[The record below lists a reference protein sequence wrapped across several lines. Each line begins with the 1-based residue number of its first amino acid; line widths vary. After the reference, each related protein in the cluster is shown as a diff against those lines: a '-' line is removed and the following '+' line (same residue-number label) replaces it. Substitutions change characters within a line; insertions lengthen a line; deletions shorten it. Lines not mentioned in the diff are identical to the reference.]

1 MVTKRSSIICLTA
14 TLTLLVAIG
23 GWALLNGRPV
33 QAAPDVLYVAPG
45 GNCGGASPCYSTV
58 QAAVDAA
65 QVGDEIRIAA
75 GTYSGVNDQ
84 GGKPQVVYIAKSLIL
99 RGGYT
104 TSNWNTPDPESNIT
118 EINAQTLGRVA
129 YITGTNTIV
138 TFEGLRLTYGDANGL
153 GGHSPTP
160 YENYDAGGN
169 LYIDKA
175 TVTLND
181 CRVTDGAAPSG
192 GYGGGLYIRNG
203 ALTAARTLW
212 HTHEAGHGGA
222 AYLYH
227 ATAYI
232 ADSVFQSNRTT
243 TMNGEGPAL
252 AVVGGT
258 FAFSG
263 STIEANTAA
272 QKAPS
277 SGALEI
283 HGSQFLIESS
293 VISGTVFSSGVRLAL
308 NSNGILRGSTIQAN
322 QYGGVRILDGNI
334 TISDNE
340 VLYNGTGGAYVEAG
354 IYVSGVWDTTVY
366 LVRNHIHHNRH
377 LYVTAQGGGI
387 YVAPA
392 AEGWVTLSDNLI
404 EDNTAGK
411 SEWPPDDGYGGGV
424 YINGSRVTLEGN
436 LIQNNTAIGYIDPL
450 SNQQGGRGGGVYI
463 RGNPILRNNVITGN
477 RASFSGSGIY
487 IRGSAPEL
495 YHNTIAQNAW
505 GSDATGIYVAEASST
520 ERAQPK
526 LWNTII
532 VSQTVGIYAK
542 GDVVKNIVNTDGIL
556 WNGNISNT
564 WGSGTFFLGN
574 EHTGD
579 PLFVN
584 PAGGDYHI
592 SPGSAAIDNGVVTS
606 VTNDI
611 DGEPRFGIPDLGAD
625 EYWAPGALKRVY
637 LPLVA
642 RQQ

>member
-14 TLTLLVAIG
+14 TLTLLVVIG
-23 GWALLNGRPV
+23 GWALLDGRPV

-45 GNCGGASPCYSTV
+45 GDCGGASPCYSTV

-65 QVGDEIRIAA
+65 QAGDEIRIAA
-75 GTYSGVNDQ
+75 GTYSGVNNQ

-138 TFEGLRLTYGDANGL
+138 AFEGLRFTYGDANGL
-153 GGHSPTP
+153 GGHSPF

-181 CRVTDGAAPSG
+181 CHVTDGAAPSS
-192 GYGGGLYIRNG
+192 GYGGGVYIRNG
-203 ALTAARTLW
+203 ALTATRTLW
-212 HTHEAGHGGA
+212 HTDEAGHGGA

-227 ATAYI
+227 ATTRI
-232 ADSVFQSNRTT
+232 TESVFQNNRTT
-243 TMNGEGPAL
+243 AVNGEGPAL

-272 QKAPS
+272 QKAPF

-293 VISGTVFSSGVRLAL
+293 VIRGTVFSSGVRLAL

-334 TISDNE
+334 TMIDNE
-340 VLYNGTGGAYVEAG
+340 VLYNGTDGYYVEAG
-354 IYVSGVWDTTVY
+354 VYVSGVRDTTVY

-377 LYVTAQGGGI
+377 AYAMSQGGGV

-404 EDNTAGK
+404 EENTAGK
-411 SEWPPDDGYGGGV
+411 SGGPDVGFGGGV
-424 YINGSRVTLEGN
+424 YINGNRVTLERN
-436 LIQNNTAIGYIDPL
+436 LIRNNTAIGSLDPAG
-450 SNQQGGRGGGVYI
+450 NQQGGRGGGVYI
-463 RGNPILRNNVITGN
+463 RGNSIVRNNIITGN
-477 RASFSGSGIY
+477 RARFRGSGVY
-487 IRGSAPEL
+487 VVGSAPEL

-505 GSDATGIYVAEASST
+505 GGSDDATGVYVAEASST
-520 ERAQPK
+520 ERAQPT

-542 GDVVKNIVNTDGIL
+542 GDVVKNIVNADGIL
-556 WNGNISNT
+556 WYGNT
-564 WGSGTFFLGN
+564 ADTGGTGTFFLSN

-584 PAGGDYHI
+584 PTGGDYHI

-625 EYWAPGALKRVY
+625 EYWVSGALQRVY
-637 LPLVA
+637 LPLVT